1 VDAGGILLAVIAVL
15 VVIWQGLQ
23 HLLLKPL
30 NSIMNHIRAIAGGD
44 LTQEIAL
51 WPQ

>member
-1 VDAGGILLAVIAVL
+1 VDAGSIFLAVIAVL

-30 NSIMNHIRAIAGGD
+30 NTIMNHIRAIAGA
-44 LTQEIAL
+44 T
-51 WPQ
+51 